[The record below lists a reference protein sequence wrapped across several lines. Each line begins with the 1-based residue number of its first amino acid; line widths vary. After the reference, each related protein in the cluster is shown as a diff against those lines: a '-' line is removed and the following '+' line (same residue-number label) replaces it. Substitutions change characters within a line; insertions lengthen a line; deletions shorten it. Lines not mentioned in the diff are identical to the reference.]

1 VKIFLFKN
9 NDYQTSLNIDYNYDE
24 IEQYKKCWWFKWL
37 SGKNDESTGPSLFKN
52 DDLLDDE
59 AYMRHLHK
67 VEDSAIYP
75 KFKSFCSEI
84 NSSKVCHRVEKFK
97 ILPREYDICEES
109 ISIHI
114 RFLACDLQSN
124 CAYKAQYAYIN
135 LNQKTFNITKFL
147 SVQQKYL

>member
-1 VKIFLFKN
+1 MIIKQVLILIIIMMNLKN
-9 NDYQTSLNIDYNYDE
+9 TKSVGGLGGLSG
-24 IEQYKKCWWFKWL
+24 L
-37 SGKNDESTGPSLFKN
+37 SGKNDESPGPSLFKN

-147 SVQQKYL
+147 SAQQKYL